1 MGRQLHAHVGVLS
14 TCLVRAIVWW
24 VRINKY
30 VVSSVTVTHRCVCL
44 CMVHEYAANIHL
56 HIIFHSWNTYELFT
70 TQKLQLLPILFDF
83 IKLHLSLYQ
92 MYGTNSV
99 ATFFSLLNTSL
110 SPYWSVEP
118 RHRFILTSFR
128 RKMPHLCV
136 GNKIKDKSKQDA
148 TFVRLNTPYTQ
159 RQEIEC
165 TAECMYWSCISVMK
179 KPHDGMNMIIHHVAD
194 PVSHLK
200 CTFACS
206 MCHYQ
211 NTNTASLHVPSII

>member
-1 MGRQLHAHVGVLS
+1 
-14 TCLVRAIVWW
+14 
-24 VRINKY
+24 
-30 VVSSVTVTHRCVCL
+30 
-44 CMVHEYAANIHL
+44 
-56 HIIFHSWNTYELFT
+56 
-70 TQKLQLLPILFDF
+70 
-83 IKLHLSLYQ
+83 
-92 MYGTNSV
+92 
-99 ATFFSLLNTSL
+99 
-110 SPYWSVEP
+110 
-118 RHRFILTSFR
+118 
-128 RKMPHLCV
+128 MPHLCV

-165 TAECMYWSCISVMK
+165 TAECMYWSCTSVMK

-200 CTFACS
+200 CTFVCS